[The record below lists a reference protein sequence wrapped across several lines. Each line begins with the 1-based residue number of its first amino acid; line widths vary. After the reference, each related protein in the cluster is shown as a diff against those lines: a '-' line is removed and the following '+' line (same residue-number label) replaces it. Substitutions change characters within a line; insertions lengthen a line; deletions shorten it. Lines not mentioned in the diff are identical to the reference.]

1 MKKEYGYIL
10 ITYIVMQ
17 LSGIIGVPLVLM
29 IGIKAFHISSNKM
42 QVLASP
48 YWIVISFIIALI
60 IVLLIL
66 KRAEYNQREERTTQ
80 LPLGRSLGW
89 AIGGIFLAFFAQY
102 IAAIIEQL
110 LGVKAGSENTQRIIQ
125 LIESFPLVVIV
136 SSIVGPILE
145 EIVFRKIIF
154 GTLNK
159 RFSFFFSAVISSI
172 VFGLAHLE
180 PVHLILYSAMGF
192 TFAFLYYKTKRIIV
206 SIIAHVMMNTIVVI
220 GQILDREN
228 IQRIMENYDKVHS
241 FIGGFF
247 G

>member
-17 LSGIIGVPLVLM
+17 LSGIIGIPLVLLV
-29 IGIKAFHISSNKM
+29 GIKGFHIPSNQMEK
-42 QVLASP
+42 LASP
-48 YWIVISFIIALI
+48 YWIVISFILALI

-66 KRAEYNQREERTTQ
+66 KRAEYNRRDDRTVP
-80 LPLGRSLGW
+80 LPLGKSIGW

-102 IAAIIEQL
+102 VAAIIESL
-110 LGVKAGSENTQRIIQ
+110 LGVKEVSENTQRIMD
-125 LIESFPLVVIV
+125 LIKTFPLVVMV

-172 VFGLAHLE
+172 IFGLAHLE

-192 TFAFLYYKTKRIIV
+192 TFAFLYYKTKRIMV

-220 GQILDREN
+220 GQILYREN

-247 G
+247 

>member
-1 MKKEYGYIL
+1 
-10 ITYIVMQ
+10 MQ
-17 LSGIIGVPLVLM
+17 LSGIIGIPLVLLV
-29 IGIKAFHISSNKM
+29 GIKGFHIPSNQMEK
-42 QVLASP
+42 LASP
-48 YWIVISFIIALI
+48 YWIVISFILALI

-66 KRAEYNQREERTTQ
+66 KRAEYNRRDDRTVP
-80 LPLGRSLGW
+80 LPLGKSIGW

-102 IAAIIEQL
+102 VAAIIESL
-110 LGVKAGSENTQRIIQ
+110 LGVKEVSENTQRIMD
-125 LIESFPLVVIV
+125 LIKTFPLVVMV

-172 VFGLAHLE
+172 IFGLAHLE

-192 TFAFLYYKTKRIIV
+192 TFAFLYYKTKRIMV

-220 GQILDREN
+220 GQILYREN

-247 G
+247 